1 MKDLV
6 LRIRTQATFG
16 YPHECA
22 PQRVDVIRS
31 PDGSY
36 YSEYS
41 TVNESGKRVSGR
53 RNLDSANVEDI
64 LTQLSETS
72 LPVSP
77 EFPMVHDGEDVEV
90 EVRGRFGMS
99 KYSWFGAPPEEWKL
113 LEEIAYTVNSWSGID
128 DDKHDS

>member
-1 MKDLV
+1 M
-6 LRIRTQATFG
+6 
-16 YPHECA
+16 
-22 PQRVDVIRS
+22 IRS

-41 TVNESGKRVSGR
+41 TVNKSGKRVSGR
-53 RNLDSANVEDI
+53 RDLDSANVEDI

-90 EVRGRFGMS
+90 EIRGRFGMS
-99 KYSWFGAPPEEWKL
+99 KYTWFGAAPEEWKL
-113 LEEIAYTVNSWSGID
+113 LDEIAYTVNSWSGID